1 MKRSFHSNVA
11 FLDLLFNTL
20 LCFVMFFVITLIHMK
35 TEDAAKGSIKI
46 DLDSYIMIVATW
58 PENYSDDID
67 LYVRA
72 PNGSIV
78 FFRNKDSEFMHIDR
92 DDLGSMGDHKSH
104 DEFGDR
110 VYTNREIVTIRKKY
124 PGEYIVNAHSY
135 AKRSHDPVPVNI
147 KVYKIENQKIIDDK
161 NIVFVRSGQEH
172 TASRFVVHKDGKV
185 NRIKNT
191 FIPIALEVM
200 GSL

>member
-1 MKRSFHSNVA
+1 MKRSFHANVA
-11 FLDLLFNTL
+11 FLDLLFNML
-20 LCFVMFFVITLIHMK
+20 LCFVMFFAITLIHMK
-35 TEDAAKGSIKI
+35 TEQSAKGTIKL

-72 PNGSIV
+72 PDGSVV
-78 FFRNKDSEFMHIDR
+78 FFRNKDAPFMHIDR
-92 DDLGSMGDHKSH
+92 DDLGSMGDHQSH
-104 DEFGDR
+104 DETSGR

-124 PGEYIVNAHSY
+124 PGEYVVNAHAY

-147 KVYKIENQKIIDDK
+147 KVYKIDNQKIIDDRS
-161 NIVFVRSGQEH
+161 IVFTRNGQEH
-172 TASRFVVHKDGKV
+172 TASRFIVHKTGSV

-191 FIPIALEVM
+191 FVPIAMDIM
-200 GSL
+200 GSF

>member
-67 LYVRA
+67 LY
-72 PNGSIV
+72 
-78 FFRNKDSEFMHIDR
+78 
-92 DDLGSMGDHKSH
+92 HKSH